1 MEDQIEL
8 HEKNINFYIYYMT
21 YIEDMKLPQ
30 PIKVKPSIARYLDD
44 LEEKGNTIFGR
55 SVKVA

>member
-1 MEDQIEL
+1 
-8 HEKNINFYIYYMT
+8 MT